1 MPGTL
6 AEMPASDPSAPSV
19 EDDALLYGHDPTEG
33 IVALHAVGP
42 GTMRLYRRESPDRVT
57 TEDVRV
63 HPFFFLSDLDLLTE
77 PMNGHP
83 GFPLER
89 FRASELAG
97 PGFFKYAVAFPDRG
111 AYFDALRHI
120 ERAVGTDKN
129 RPDEVYL
136 PGGPEQ
142 QYLMQTGRTLFKGMA
157 FEDLKRFQLD
167 IEVYSRDGFPQA
179 TEADHRII
187 LVALSDSTGWSRL
200 VGTPGMDEADV
211 IRETW
216 DLLRERDPDVI
227 EGHNILGFDFPYLFE
242 RSRRHGIPVDIG
254 RDGSTPR
261 SFPSSMRFAERQLE
275 FQAVEIA
282 GRHVIDTLHQVMAF
296 DVFKRD
302 LPNYTLKGAA
312 KYFGFAPEGRTYVP
326 GDEIAEVWD
335 TDPHRLME
343 YAIDDA
349 TETER
354 LAAHLSGSTFYLT
367 QMVPMSY
374 GQGARTGPAAKIESL
389 FVRGYL
395 HARHSLPR
403 ADFGSQVVGGYTDVF
418 VTGVVG
424 PVVYADVESLYPSI
438 MLNYD
443 VQPAGDALGLF
454 PRLLR
459 RLTDLRF
466 ETKDA
471 MQSASG
477 HDREELDARQSA
489 FKIVINAFYGNMG
502 FGYALFN
509 DFAEADRVAATG
521 QDLLRQIMRLA
532 RKAGATVVEVDTDG
546 VLFVPPPEV
555 EGEQAERAFVQ
566 RLSEQMPDGIRI
578 GFDGRFQRMLSY
590 KKKNYALLSYDGT
603 LKFKGSSLVSRSS
616 ERFGRAFVREA
627 IRLLLAEDI
636 QGLHDLYLRN
646 RRAIEA
652 HDWQGVESFQRT
664 ETLKASLADYDR
676 AVAAGERTRAASY
689 EVARTQSARRNRS
702 PRIGDRVSYYIAEG
716 GGRVF
721 EAAKAADLWDPA
733 APDESTAFYLDR
745 LDQLA
750 ARFAPFFETDA
761 QFRLVFSEEDLFGF
775 DPSGIR
781 LVVTERQPEELE
793 DDVPF

>member
-1 MPGTL
+1 
-6 AEMPASDPSAPSV
+6 MPASDPS
-19 EDDALLYGHDPTEG
+19 DDALLYGHDPAEG
-33 IVALHAVGP
+33 IVALHSVGP
-42 GTMRLYRRESPDRVT
+42 STMRLYRRESADLVT

-63 HPFFFLSDLDLLTE
+63 HPFFFLSDLDLLAGAVPGGVTE
-77 PMNGHP
+77 PASGRP

-97 PGFFKYAVAFPDRG
+97 AGYFKWAVAFPDRG
-111 AYFDALRHI
+111 AYFAALRHI
-120 ERAVGTDKN
+120 EKATGTEKQ
-129 RPDEVYL
+129 RPDQVYL
-136 PGGPEQ
+136 PGSAEQ

-167 IEVYSRDGFPQA
+167 IEVYSPEGFPQA
-179 TEADHRII
+179 TVPEHRII

-200 VGTPGMDEADV
+200 VGAPGMDEADV
-211 IRETW
+211 LRETW
-216 DLLRERDPDVI
+216 DLLKERDPDVI
-227 EGHNILGFDFPYLFE
+227 EGHNILGFDFPYLIE
-242 RSRRHGIPVDIG
+242 RCRRWGVPVDIG

-326 GDEIAEVWD
+326 GDEIASVWD

-343 YAIDDA
+343 YAVDDA

-367 QMVPMSY
+367 QMVPMPY
-374 GQGARTGPAAKIESL
+374 GQAARTGPAAKIESL

-403 ADFGSQVVGGYTDVF
+403 AEFGSQVVGGYTDVF

-443 VQPAGDALGLF
+443 VQPKGDALGLF
-454 PRLLR
+454 PRLLQ

-466 ETKDA
+466 ETKAA
-471 MQSASG
+471 MSASADG
-477 HDREELDARQSA
+477 HDRAELDARQSA
-489 FKIVINAFYGNMG
+489 YKIVINSFYGNMG

-532 RKAGATVVEVDTDG
+532 RRAGAKVVEVDTDG
-546 VLFVPPPEV
+546 VLFVPPEAV
-555 EGEQAERAFVQ
+555 VGEEAERKFVQ

-578 GFDGRFQRMLSY
+578 GFDGRFERMLSY
-590 KKKNYALLSYDGT
+590 KKKNYALLDYDGN

-616 ERFGRAFVREA
+616 ERFGRAFVRGA
-627 IRLLLAEDI
+627 IRLMLAEDVR
-636 QGLHDLYLRN
+636 GLHDLYLGH
-646 RRAIEA
+646 RRQIEA
-652 HDWQGVESFQRT
+652 HDWRGVESFQRT
-664 ETLKASLADYDR
+664 ETLKSSLAVYDR
-676 AVAAGERTRAASY
+676 AVAAGERTKAAAY
-689 EVARTQSARRNRS
+689 EVARQEAKRRGRA
-702 PRIGDRVSYYIAEG
+702 PRVGDRVSYYIAEG

-721 EAAKAADLWDPA
+721 EAARAADHWRPE
-733 APDESTAFYLDR
+733 APDESTSFYLDR
-745 LDQLA
+745 LDQLT
-750 ARFAPFFETDA
+750 ARLAPFFETER

-775 DPSGIR
+775 DPSGVR
-781 LVVTERQPEELE
+781 LVVRERQPDEVE

>member
-1 MPGTL
+1 MRCSTATTP
-6 AEMPASDPSAPSV
+6 AER
-19 EDDALLYGHDPTEG
+19 
-33 IVALHAVGP
+33 IVALHPVGP
-42 GTMRLYRRESPDRVT
+42 AAMRLYRRRSPTEVT

-63 HPFFFLSDLDLLTE
+63 HPFFFLSDIDLLAGL
-77 PMNGHP
+77 PR
-83 GFPLER
+83 ER
-89 FRASELAG
+89 FRSQELAG
-97 PGFFKYAVAFPDRG
+97 TGFFKYAVAFPDRS

-120 ERAVGTDKN
+120 ERAADTAKN

-136 PGGPEQ
+136 PGSPEQ
-142 QYLMQTGRTLFKGMA
+142 QYLMQTGRTLFKGMP
-157 FEDLKRFQLD
+157 FEDLVRFQLD

-179 TEADHRII
+179 TVPEHRVI

-200 VGTPGMDEADV
+200 VGAPGMDEADV
-211 IRETW
+211 LRET
-216 DLLRERDPDVI
+216 LELVRERDPDVI

-242 RSRRHGIPVDIG
+242 RCRQHGIPVTIG
-254 RDGSTPR
+254 RDGSVPR
-261 SFPSSMRFAERQLE
+261 SFPSSMRFAERQVE
-275 FQAVEIA
+275 FQSVEIA

-296 DVFKRD
+296 DVTRRD

-354 LAAHLSGSTFYLT
+354 LARHLSGSTFYLT
-367 QMVPMSY
+367 QMVPMPY
-374 GQGARTGPAAKIESL
+374 GQAARTGPAAKIEAL

-418 VTGVVG
+418 VTGVIG

-438 MLNYD
+438 MLHYD
-443 VQPAGDALGLF
+443 VQPRGDALGLF

-466 ETKDA
+466 ETKGAMRDA
-471 MQSASG
+471 DG
-477 HDREELDARQSA
+477 HDRAELDARQSA
-489 FKIVINAFYGNMG
+489 YKIVINSFYGNMG

-532 RKAGATVVEVDTDG
+532 RTAGAKVVEVDTDG
-546 VLFVPPPEV
+546 VLFVPPDDV
-555 EGEQAERAFVQ
+555 VGEEAERAFVQ
-566 RLSEQMPDGIRI
+566 RLSDQMPEGIRI
-578 GFDGRFQRMLSY
+578 GFDGRFRRMLSY

-627 IRLLLAEDI
+627 IRLLLGEDVR
-636 QGLHDLYLRN
+636 GLHGLYLRH
-646 RRAIEA
+646 RRQIEA
-652 HDWQGVESFQRT
+652 HDWRGVESFQRT

-676 AVAAGERTRAASY
+676 AVAAGERTKAAAY
-689 EVARTQSARRNRS
+689 EVARQDAQRRGRA
-702 PRIGDRVSYYIAEG
+702 PRIGDRVAYYIAEG

-721 EAAKAADLWDPA
+721 EAARAADHWDPA

-750 ARFAPFFETDA
+750 ARFAPFFETER

-775 DPSGIR
+775 DSSGVR
-781 LVVTERQPEELE
+781 LVVTEREPDEVEG
-793 DDVPF
+793 DVPF

>member
-1 MPGTL
+1 
-6 AEMPASDPSAPSV
+6 MPASDPS
-19 EDDALLYGHDPTEG
+19 DDALLYGHDPAER
-33 IVALHAVGP
+33 IVALHPVGP
-42 GTMRLYRRESPDRVT
+42 AMMRLYRRESPDTVT

-63 HPFFFLSDLDLLTE
+63 HPFFFLSDLDLLAE
-77 PMNGHP
+77 PISGRP

-97 PGFFKYAVAFPDRG
+97 TGFFKYAVAFPDRG

-120 ERAVGTDKN
+120 ERATGTEKQ

-167 IEVYSRDGFPQA
+167 IEVYSPEGFPQA
-179 TEADHRII
+179 TVPEHRII

-200 VGTPGMDEADV
+200 VGTPGMDESDV

-326 GDEIAEVWD
+326 GDEIAHVWD

-367 QMVPMSY
+367 QMVPMAY

-443 VQPAGDALGLF
+443 VQPRGDALGLF
-454 PRLLR
+454 PRLLQ

-466 ETKDA
+466 ETKGAMRDA
-471 MQSASG
+471 DG
-477 HDREELDARQSA
+477 HVREELDARQSA

-509 DFAEADRVAATG
+509 DFAEADRVASTG

-532 RKAGATVVEVDTDG
+532 RRAGATVVEVDTDG
-546 VLFVPPPEV
+546 VLFIPPDHV
-555 EGEQAERAFVQ
+555 VGEQAERAFVSK
-566 RLSEQMPDGIRI
+566 LSEQMPDGIRI
-578 GFDGRFQRMLSY
+578 GFDGRFERMLSY

-616 ERFGRAFVREA
+616 ERFGRAFVRQA
-627 IRLLLAEDI
+627 IRLMLAEDVR
-636 QGLHDLYLRN
+636 GLHGLYLQH
-646 RRAIEA
+646 RRQIET
-652 HDWQGVESFQRT
+652 HDWRGVESFQRT

-676 AVAAGERTRAASY
+676 AVAAGERTKAAAY
-689 EVARTQSARRNRS
+689 EVARQEARRRGRA

-721 EAAKAADLWDPA
+721 EAARASDHWDSS

-745 LDQLA
+745 LDQLTG
-750 ARFAPFFETDA
+750 RLAPFFETER

-775 DPSGIR
+775 DPSGVR
-781 LVVTERQPEELE
+781 LVVTERMPDEVE